1 MYNLEVFKN
10 KDFGSV
16 RALVINDAPW
26 FVGKDVA
33 EALGYKNTKDAL
45 AKHVDSEDKE
55 ILKSQNATLENIPNR
70 GVTVVNE
77 SGLYSLVLSS
87 KLPSAKKFKR
97 WVTSEVLPT
106 LRKTGQYSIRD
117 SYTIADPIER
127 AKRWIEEQ
135 EEARSKKLFEEALS
149 VAHKILNEIGA

>member
-16 RALVINDAPW
+16 RALVINDEPW

-33 EALGYKNTKDAL
+33 EVLGYKNQNDAL
-45 AKHVDSEDKE
+45 SKHVENEDKDT
-55 ILKSQNATLENIPNR
+55 IAIRDSIGRNR
-70 GVTVVNE
+70 NTPIINE

-87 KLPSAKKFKR
+87 KLESAKKFKR

-106 LRKTGQYSIRD
+106 LRKTGKYNIKD
-117 SYTIADPIER
+117 SYMIEDSIKM
-127 AKRWIEEQ
+127 AKRWI
-135 EEARSKKLFEEALS
+135 EEALS
-149 VAHKILNEIGA
+149 VAHEILE